1 MTSPRGKGKR
11 TSVYTKVGQFPKN
24 YKHIRVGDPA
34 TFKAT
39 KHHAG
44 WPKDKEVYG
53 RIMGVYLNDENPYI
67 IVAASPEFHSFGGTL
82 FAIFPQG
89 HPEFDFYLKIRD
101 ANLGTLLRQRAMQE
115 RKEAFQGNVLPLF

>member
-1 MTSPRGKGKR
+1 MTSPRGKKR
-11 TSVYTKVGQFPKN
+11 AHTPYTKVGQFPKN

-39 KHHAG
+39 KNHVG
-44 WPKDKEVYG
+44 WAKVKEVYG
-53 RIMGVYLNDENPYI
+53 RVVGVYLNDENPYI
-67 IVAASPEFHSFGGTL
+67 LVAASREFHTFGGTL
-82 FAIFPQG
+82 FAIYPKG